1 MRGALVAVAAGA
13 AAWAPAFR
21 YDALPRRPTR
31 RAAATTH
38 GDQIVVALTREA
50 GKNGG
55 LARALAEHRIE
66 TVEVP
71 CVSTQRT
78 PQMDALLDSA
88 LLFAEDPWDW
98 VVVTSPEAAKTFG
111 AAVARAGLGATRDA
125 KWRAFRL
132 AAVGG
137 ATAAALDA
145 CQDLR
150 PWRGSSFTPA
160 TATAAA
166 LAKAL
171 PDDSG
176 RRVLF
181 PASAL
186 AAPTLEEGLKERN
199 FAVTRVDAYTTAPA
213 PWSPE
218 DAAAAASADVVAVGS
233 PSAARVW
240 AARASV
246 NVRAACVGATSAD
259 ACVELGFERDRVFAP
274 AKPGLAGWAGA
285 VRDAVA
291 ALA

>member
-1 MRGALVAVAAGA
+1 
-13 AAWAPAFR
+13 
-21 YDALPRRPTR
+21 
-31 RAAATTH
+31 
-38 GDQIVVALTREA
+38 
-50 GKNGG
+50 
-55 LARALAEHRIE
+55 
-66 TVEVP
+66 
-71 CVSTQRT
+71 
-78 PQMDALLDSA
+78 MDALLDSA

-186 AAPTLEEGLKERN
+186 AAPTCVEIKILR
-199 FAVTRVDAYTTAPA
+199 RVRAESSRRPPRHRRDACSLMYRMRYI
-213 PWSPE
+213 S
-218 DAAAAASADVVAVGS
+218 DGVAMPVPHRS
-233 PSAARVW
+233 TEP
-240 AARASV
+240 ARA
-246 NVRAACVGATSAD
+246 RHRREMT
-259 ACVELGFERDRVFAP
+259 
-274 AKPGLAGWAGA
+274 
-285 VRDAVA
+285 
-291 ALA
+291 

>member
-1 MRGALVAVAAGA
+1 
-13 AAWAPAFR
+13 
-21 YDALPRRPTR
+21 
-31 RAAATTH
+31 
-38 GDQIVVALTREA
+38 
-50 GKNGG
+50 
-55 LARALAEHRIE
+55 
-66 TVEVP
+66 
-71 CVSTQRT
+71 
-78 PQMDALLDSA
+78 
-88 LLFAEDPWDW
+88 
-98 VVVTSPEAAKTFG
+98 
-111 AAVARAGLGATRDA
+111 
-125 KWRAFRL
+125 
-132 AAVGG
+132 
-137 ATAAALDA
+137 
-145 CQDLR
+145 LR

-259 ACVELGFERDRVFAP
+259 ACVELGFGRDRVFAP